1 LRAAAA
7 RRFTPRGKALR
18 RRRAR
23 MVLRPLVDVRFQ
35 VLFHLR
41 LTGLL
46 FTFRSRYFC
55 AIGRPGVLSLG
66 RWASRFQVGFHVSGP
81 TWVVVN
87 REPAPFAYGPITLC
101 GAPFQVLLLGGA
113 FVTLPQGP
121 VPLRRQHPQPRTRNA
136 QGLTRVRFRLFPFRS
151 PLLRESSFLSSPA
164 GTEMCQFPAFASAP
178 YVFRCG

>member
-1 LRAAAA
+1 
-7 RRFTPRGKALR
+7 
-18 RRRAR
+18 

-55 AIGRPGVLSLG
+55 AIGRPEVLSLG
-66 RWASRFQVGFHVSGP
+66 RWASRVQAGFHVSDP
-81 TWVVVN
+81 TWEIVR

-101 GAPFQVLLLGGA
+101 GAPFQVLRLGGA

-121 VPLRRQHPQPRTRNA
+121 VPLRRRSPQPRTRNA
-136 QGLTRVRFRLFPFRS
+136 QGLARARFRLVPFRS
-151 PLLRESSFLSSPA
+151 PLLRESRFSFFS
-164 GTEMCQFPAFASAP
+164 CR
-178 YVFRCG
+178 Y

>member
-1 LRAAAA
+1 
-7 RRFTPRGKALR
+7 
-18 RRRAR
+18 

-66 RWASRFQVGFHVSGP
+66 RWASRLQVGFHVSGL
-81 TWVVVN
+81 TWETVN
-87 REPAPFAYGPITLC
+87 REPASFAYGPITLY
-101 GAPFQVLLLGGA
+101 GAPFQVLQLDGA

-121 VPLRRQHPQPRTRNA
+121 APCEDDPRNPERATRRAWHA
-136 QGLTRVRFRLFPFRS
+136 LGLG
-151 PLLRESSFLSSPA
+151 SSP
-164 GTEMCQFPAFASAP
+164 FARR
-178 YVFRCG
+178 Y